1 MPAVVWYKTAMVI
14 EPNRELI
21 PEEPFRPFE
30 IRMVSVEWIYCCRP
44 CLSRR
49 SEASI
54 SASVG
59 AR

>member
-1 MPAVVWYKTAMVI
+1 MVI
-14 EPNRELI
+14 EPIRELI